1 MQPCWHTLVGEV
13 RAVKV
18 LGVLCMIDDGEA
30 DWKVVVIDAADPWG
44 ESTAAVAA
52 TERSQ
57 PTLSRL

>member
-1 MQPCWHTLVGEV
+1 M
-13 RAVKV
+13 KV